1 MGVIE
6 SGQSGLTCQVCQS
19 EYPLTAAF
27 CTNCGTNRENA
38 LGGAAVNSAQTS
50 LNIAQPRLSQEDEWK
65 LRQEQERIRTEERL
79 AALEQ
84 KRQARQ
90 EFRERNRKNFRVG
103 AGLLIV
109 FGVYCLAQVAIWTRV
124 SPEALASRYFAAIHS
139 TDSRLLSD
147 TTLFPNPDPEYK
159 VAPSYLLQS
168 IQRNKTSNYQ
178 VDTKWTWI
186 SGKAGACDSDD
197 NCVSFTSADKWNLI
211 FRVRNW
217 QVSEAAPRVAISVK
231 SGITPKIRTAKIG
244 SHRISMSTVKSL
256 TRKPLKYVVWPG
268 TLDLS
273 TAGKGFV
280 EDWNSSTDIAG
291 GAPDRLVMN
300 VGKVNLSQAE
310 LDKASNSA
318 SAGFYRCLTGSGRCG
333 TYLSMS
339 DFGIDYPYYYE
350 DYSVSDSATSNGCSQ
365 DSVSF
370 RDSSTAVV
378 TFSCSG
384 SVSRS
389 VTWLIASYYFLPN
402 DYDYDFGS
410 ADVTTTMTVRLKYSD
425 TKRRSYVD
433 WVSYGD

>member
-6 SGQSGLTCQVCQS
+6 SGQAGLRCQVCQS

-38 LGGAAVNSAQTS
+38 LGGAALNSAQHS
-50 LNIAQPRLSQEDEWK
+50 GDISVRVSPEEELKQRLEQVQRITAE
-65 LRQEQERIRTEERL
+65 RQ

-90 EFRERNRKNFRVG
+90 EFRERNRKNFRIG

-124 SPEALASRYFAAIHS
+124 SPEALANRYFAAIHS
-139 TDSRLLSD
+139 TDSKLLSD
-147 TTLFPNPDPEYK
+147 TTLFPNPDPDYK
-159 VAPSYLLQS
+159 VAPSYLLRS

-178 VDTKWTWI
+178 VDTNWSWI
-186 SGKAGACDSDD
+186 SGKAGACDSDA
-197 NCVSFTSADKWNLI
+197 NCVSFASADKWNLI

-217 QVSEAAPRVAISVK
+217 QVSETAPRVAISVK

-244 SHRISMSTVKSL
+244 SHKISMTTIKSM
-256 TRKPLKYVVWPG
+256 TKKPLKYLVWPG

-280 EDWNSSTDIAG
+280 EDWNSSTEISG
-291 GAPDRLVMN
+291 GAPDSLVIN
-300 VGKVNLSQAE
+300 VGKANLSQGE
-310 LDKASNSA
+310 LDKAANSA
-318 SAGFYRCLTGSGRCG
+318 STGFYRCLSGSGRCG

-339 DFGIDYPYYYE
+339 DFGIDYPFYYE
-350 DYSVSDSATSNGCSQ
+350 SIDSISDSATSDGCTR
-365 DSVSF
+365 DGVSF
-370 RDSSTAVV
+370 RNSSTAVV

-402 DYDYDFGS
+402 DYDYDYGS
-410 ADVTTTMTVRLKYSD
+410 ADVSTTMTVRLKFSN
-425 TKRRSYVD
+425 TKRRAYVD